1 MGYFTLATE
10 DKFFIENKM
19 HAYIKEKGK
28 LCHPTF
34 LAQILGG
41 IASED
46 IVKTLDGKSWWY
58 QTSSADGFGHAIE
71 VSRKT
76 AQKGAHEPKH
86 RSCIARPYSSSFSK
100 IIKLPKITD
109 RGDNWIQIECS
120 LYAQDAFCESDAKRF
135 EENFQ
140 NNNLE
145 KLDGLNYIFDTKKWN
160 DFSKTP
166 KWTEYPRYKD
176 KETGQVGIR
185 IKLYAFVEESFMLL
199 DGKIHKNGDVVWV
212 EEKPVKMAL
221 DEKNGDILFVDGIYS
236 GIQMLDGG
244 GYYTG
249 NMSDTLQQHYLDSNF
264 ELMILQNLDN

>member
-10 DKFFIENKM
+10 NKFFVENEL
-19 HAYIKEKGK
+19 HPYIKERGV

-34 LAQILGG
+34 LTQILGG

-46 IVKTLDGKSWWY
+46 IVKTLDKESWWY
-58 QTSSADGFGHAIE
+58 QTSSADGLGRAVEI
-71 VSRKT
+71 SRKT
-76 AQKGAHEPKH
+76 AQRGAHEPKH

-100 IIKLPKITD
+100 IIDSTQITD
-109 RGDNWIQIECS
+109 RGENWIQIECS
-120 LYAQDAFCESDAKRF
+120 AYAQDAFSENDSKRF

-140 NNNLE
+140 KNNLE
-145 KLDGLNYIFDTKKWN
+145 KLDGLSYIFDTKKWN
-160 DFSKTP
+160 DFSSGP

-185 IKLYAFVEESFMLL
+185 IELYAFVEDSFKLK
-199 DGKIHKNGDVVWV
+199 DGKTHKNGDIVWV
-212 EEKPVKMAL
+212 EEKPIKMAL
-221 DEKNGDILFVDGIYS
+221 DTRNGDILFIDGIYS

-249 NMSDTLQQHYLDSNF
+249 NMEDTLQQKYLDNNF
-264 ELMILQNLDN
+264 ESMILQNLKK